1 MLNII
6 NLKLSDFFL
15 CHEIINKNNGDLS
28 YLEKLGW
35 TINQFKIQ
43 LSKDSNF
50 GMGIFREDKLIG
62 FVVGD
67 VIKFEKEIEYELL
80 LLYVKLSD
88 RKLGLASNLLKQI
101 VTILKKKKL
110 KKIYLEVAL
119 NNLPAINLYIANNY
133 KKIGVRKK
141 YYSIKNKKIDALLFE
156 KKINE

>member
-1 MLNII
+1 LLNII

-15 CHEIINKNNGDLS
+15 CHAIINKNNGDLS

-67 VIKFEKEIEYELL
+67 IIKFEKEIEYELL

-119 NNLPAINLYIANNY
+119 NKIKTIN
-133 KKIGVRKK
+133 
-141 YYSIKNKKIDALLFE
+141 
-156 KKINE
+156 